1 MKETEFSSY
10 ADDNTLYRTTNT
22 TEEVIKLP
30 EHDSGMLFKWF
41 SDNQMKE
48 NISKFTLLVKKKMRS
63 L

>member
-1 MKETEFSSY
+1 MKEIEFSSY
-10 ADDNTLYRTTNT
+10 ADDNTPYRTTST

-48 NISKFTLLVKKKMRS
+48 NISNVHF
-63 L
+63 